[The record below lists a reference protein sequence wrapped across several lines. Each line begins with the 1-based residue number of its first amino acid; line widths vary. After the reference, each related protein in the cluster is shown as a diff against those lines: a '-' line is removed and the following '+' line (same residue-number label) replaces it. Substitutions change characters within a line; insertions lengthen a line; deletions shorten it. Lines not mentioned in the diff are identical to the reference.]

1 MYFLIEGFLLF
12 ANIYFYL
19 IIFTRNKNM
28 ILPKLAQNRIID
40 LLPFQLK
47 NSPKE
52 AAISDKVTGK
62 WRSYSTLEVKTIVD
76 KLSLAFIKLG
86 IEPGDTMA
94 LISRNRVE
102 CNFIDLSVLQVGAVL
117 VPLYPNNS
125 EDNYCFIF
133 DDANVKLVFVEDNEI
148 LKKVNNVSKR
158 TTAQIKDIFT
168 FNNIRNRRNWS
179 ELLDLSDEI
188 SRQELNKRISNVK
201 ESDIATVIYTSGT
214 TGIPKGVMLTHNNIM
229 SNVHALTQLF
239 PVHLYKK
246 TISFLPLCH
255 IFEKSA
261 FYFYMLIGAEI
272 NYPQSLETI
281 AENIKE
287 IKPNFFVTV
296 PRLLEKV
303 FEKIMAAGHELSFIK
318 LAIFGWAV
326 NLANH
331 YDLQGKNNLFY
342 NLRLFFARKI
352 VFVKWQEALGGEVK
366 GIVCGSAALQP
377 RLARI
382 FTAAGIPV
390 IEGYGL
396 TETSP
401 VLTCN
406 RFEKGDY
413 YFGTTG
419 RTIPGVSI
427 KLSGEHEVLT
437 KGPNVMIR
445 YYRNLEATLSAFDS
459 EGWFHTGDTG
469 EIVDNG
475 FLKINGRL
483 SEIFKTSGG
492 KFVAPQPVENKMKES
507 FFIEHIMVVG
517 ENRKFTAALIQPKF
531 DFIKKWAE
539 EKNLPLNTPEEV
551 VQSDEV
557 KKRIWKEVQKYN
569 KRFGH
574 IEQVKKIALVPDV
587 WSVETGELTPTMKV
601 KRKFLIEKYREQIE
615 HIYDAPVITNIL

>member
-1 MYFLIEGFLLF
+1 
-12 ANIYFYL
+12 
-19 IIFTRNKNM
+19 M
-28 ILPKLAQNRIID
+28 IPPKLEQNRIID

-47 NSPKE
+47 NSPKQT
-52 AAISDKVTGK
+52 AISDKVTGK
-62 WRSYSTLEVKTIVD
+62 WRSYSTIEVKKIVD

-86 IEPGDTMA
+86 IEPGDNIA

-102 CNFIDLSVLQVGAVL
+102 WNFIDFSVLQVGAVL

-125 EDNYCFIF
+125 EDNYCCIF
-133 DDANVKLVFVEDNEI
+133 DDANIKMVFVEDYEI
-148 LKKVNNVSKR
+148 LKKVKNVSKR

-168 FNNIRNRRNWS
+168 INNIKNNRNWS
-179 ELLDLSDEI
+179 ELLDLADET
-188 SRQELNKRISNVK
+188 SREELNKRISNVK

-214 TGIPKGVMLTHNNIM
+214 TGLPKGVMLTHNNIM
-229 SNVHALTQLF
+229 SNVHALAQLF
-239 PVHLYKK
+239 PIHLYKR

-261 FYFYMLIGAEI
+261 FYFYMLIGAEV

-281 AENIKE
+281 GENIKE
-287 IKPNFFVTV
+287 IKPNFFITV

-303 FEKIMAAGHELSFIK
+303 FEKIMDAGHELTFIK

-331 YDLQGKNNLFY
+331 YDLEGKNNLFY

-352 VFVKWQEALGGEVK
+352 VFVKWQEALGGDVK
-366 GIVCGSAALQP
+366 GIVSGSAALQP

-382 FTAAGIPV
+382 FSAAGIPV
-390 IEGYGL
+390 MEGYGL

-406 RFEKGDY
+406 RFGKGGY
-413 YFGTTG
+413 YIGTTG
-419 RTIPGVSI
+419 RSIPGVSI
-427 KLSGEHEVLT
+427 KLSGEDEILA
-437 KGPNVMIR
+437 KGPNVMIG
-445 YYRNLEATLSAFDS
+445 YYRNPEATLQVFDS
-459 EGWFHTGDTG
+459 EEWFHTGDTG
-469 EIVDNG
+469 EIVDDG
-475 FLKINGRL
+475 FLKIKGRL
-483 SEIFKTSGG
+483 SDIFKTSGG
-492 KFVAPQPVENKMKES
+492 KFVAPQPIENKMKES

-517 ENRKFTAALIQPKF
+517 ENRKFTAALIQPAF

-539 EKNLPLNTPEEV
+539 EKKLPLNSTEEIV
-551 VQSDEV
+551 HSDEV
-557 KKRIWKEVQKYN
+557 KRRIWKEIQKYN

-615 HIYDAPVITNIL
+615 HIYDSPVITNIL

>member
-1 MYFLIEGFLLF
+1 VTYALSYWGVFILLTN
-12 ANIYFYL
+12 NI
-19 IIFTRNKNM
+19 IRNKN
-28 ILPKLAQNRIID
+28 LLPPKLEQNRIID
-40 LLPFQLK
+40 LLPFRLK
-47 NSPKE
+47 NYPNDP
-52 AAISDKVTGK
+52 AISDKVTSK
-62 WRSYSTLEVKTIVD
+62 WRSYSTLEVKMIVD
-76 KLSLAFIKLG
+76 KLSLSFIKLG
-86 IEPGDTMA
+86 IKPGDTIA

-102 CNFIDLSVLQVGAVL
+102 WNFIDLSVLQVGAVL

-125 EDNYCFIF
+125 EDNYRYIF
-133 DDANVKLVFVEDNEI
+133 DDANIKLVFVEDIEI
-148 LKKVNNVSKR
+148 LIKVKNVSKR
-158 TTAQIKDIFT
+158 TTAQIQVIFT
-168 FNNIRNRRNWS
+168 FNSIRNHRNWS
-179 ELLDLSDEI
+179 ELLDFADETN
-188 SRQELNKRISNVK
+188 REELNKRIFSVK

-229 SNVHALTQLF
+229 SNVIAFTQLF
-239 PVHLYKK
+239 PVHLYKR

-272 NYPQSLETI
+272 NYPESLETI
-281 AENIKE
+281 GENIKE

-303 FEKIMAAGHELSFIK
+303 FEKIMAAGHDLSFIK

-352 VFVKWQEALGGEVK
+352 VFVKWQEALGGDVR

-401 VLTCN
+401 VITCN

-413 YFGTTG
+413 YIGTTG

-427 KLSGEHEVLT
+427 KLSGEDEILT
-437 KGPNVMIR
+437 KGPNVMIG
-445 YYRNLEATLSAFDS
+445 YYRNPEATLLAFDP

-469 EIVDNG
+469 EIVNDG
-475 FLKINGRL
+475 FLRIKGRL
-483 SEIFKTSGG
+483 SDIFKTSGG
-492 KFVAPQPVENKMKES
+492 KFVAPQLIENKMKES

-531 DFIKKWAE
+531 DFIMKWAE
-539 EKNLPLNTPEEV
+539 KKSLPLNTPDEIV
-551 VQSDEV
+551 HSDEV
-557 KKRIWKEVQKYN
+557 KKRIWREVQKYN
-569 KRFGH
+569 KGFGH
-574 IEQVKKIALVPDV
+574 IEQIKKIALVPDI

-601 KRKFLIEKYREQIE
+601 KRKFLTEKYMIQIDNL
-615 HIYDAPVITNIL
+615 YDSPVITNIL

>member
-1 MYFLIEGFLLF
+1 L
-12 ANIYFYL
+12 
-19 IIFTRNKNM
+19 
-28 ILPKLAQNRIID
+28 ILPKLEQNRIID

-52 AAISDKVTGK
+52 AALSDKVTGK

-86 IEPGDTMA
+86 IEPGDNIG

-102 CNFIDLSVLQVGAVL
+102 WNFIDLSVLQVGAVL
-117 VPLYPNNS
+117 VPLYPNNG
-125 EDNYCFIF
+125 EDNYRFIF
-133 DDANVKLVFVEDNEI
+133 DDANIKLVFVEDNEI
-148 LKKVNNVSKR
+148 LKKVKNVSKR
-158 TTAQIKDIFT
+158 TTAQIKDVFT
-168 FNNIRNRRNWS
+168 IDNIKNNRNWS
-179 ELLDLSDEI
+179 ELLDLADEI
-188 SRQELNKRISNVK
+188 SREELNKRISNVK

-214 TGIPKGVMLTHNNIM
+214 TGMPKGVMLTHNNIM

-239 PVHLYKK
+239 PVHLYKR

-281 AENIKE
+281 GENIKE
-287 IKPNFFVTV
+287 IKPNFFITV

-331 YDLQGKNNLFY
+331 YDLEGKNNLFY

-366 GIVCGSAALQP
+366 GIVSGSAALQP

-382 FTAAGIPV
+382 FSAAGIPV
-390 IEGYGL
+390 MEGYGL

-406 RFEKGDY
+406 KFGKGGY
-413 YFGTTG
+413 YIGTTG
-419 RTIPGVSI
+419 RPIPGVSI
-427 KLSGEHEVLT
+427 KLSGEDEILA
-437 KGPNVMIR
+437 KGPNVMIG
-445 YYRNLEATLSAFDS
+445 YYRNPEATLLAIDS
-459 EGWFHTGDTG
+459 EGWLHTGDTG
-469 EIVDNG
+469 EIVNDG
-475 FLKINGRL
+475 FLKIKGRL
-483 SEIFKTSGG
+483 SDIFKTSGG
-492 KFVAPQPVENKMKES
+492 KFVAPQPIENKMKES

-517 ENRKFTAALIQPKF
+517 EYRKFTAALIQPAF

-539 EKNLPLNTPEEV
+539 EKNLPLNTPDEIV
-551 VQSDEV
+551 HSDEV
-557 KKRIWKEVQKYN
+557 KRRIWKEVQKYN

-601 KRKFLIEKYREQIE
+601 KRKFLLEKYREQIE
-615 HIYDAPVITNIL
+615 HIYDAMEITNIL

>member
-1 MYFLIEGFLLF
+1 
-12 ANIYFYL
+12 
-19 IIFTRNKNM
+19 
-28 ILPKLAQNRIID
+28 
-40 LLPFQLK
+40 
-47 NSPKE
+47 
-52 AAISDKVTGK
+52 
-62 WRSYSTLEVKTIVD
+62 
-76 KLSLAFIKLG
+76 
-86 IEPGDTMA
+86 
-94 LISRNRVE
+94 
-102 CNFIDLSVLQVGAVL
+102 
-117 VPLYPNNS
+117 
-125 EDNYCFIF
+125 
-133 DDANVKLVFVEDNEI
+133 
-148 LKKVNNVSKR
+148 
-158 TTAQIKDIFT
+158 
-168 FNNIRNRRNWS
+168 
-179 ELLDLSDEI
+179 LDLADEI
-188 SRQELNKRISNVK
+188 SREELNKRISNVK
-201 ESDIATVIYTSGT
+201 ENDIATVIYTSGT
-214 TGIPKGVMLTHNNIM
+214 TGMPKGVMLTHNNIM
-229 SNVHALTQLF
+229 SNVHAMTQLF
-239 PVHLYKK
+239 PVHLYKR

-261 FYFYMLIGAEI
+261 FYFYLLIGAEI

-281 AENIKE
+281 GENIKE
-287 IKPNFFVTV
+287 IKPNFFITV

-331 YDLQGKNNLFY
+331 YDLEGKNNLFY

-406 RFEKGDY
+406 RFEKGGY
-413 YFGTTG
+413 YIGTTG
-419 RTIPGVSI
+419 RPILGVSI
-427 KLSGEHEVLT
+427 KLSGEDEILA
-437 KGPNVMIR
+437 KGPNVMIG
-445 YYRNLEATLSAFDS
+445 YYRNPEATLRAIDS

-469 EIVDNG
+469 EIVDDG
-475 FLKINGRL
+475 FLKIKGRL
-483 SEIFKTSGG
+483 SDIFKTSGG
-492 KFVAPQPVENKMKES
+492 KFVAPQPIENKMKES

-539 EKNLPLNTPEEV
+539 EKNLPLNTPEEIV
-551 VQSDEV
+551 HSDEV
-557 KKRIWKEVQKYN
+557 KKRIWREVQKYN

-574 IEQVKKIALVPDV
+574 IEQVKKIALLPDV

-601 KRKFLIEKYREQIE
+601 KRKFLLEKYREQLE

>member
-1 MYFLIEGFLLF
+1 L
-12 ANIYFYL
+12 
-19 IIFTRNKNM
+19 
-28 ILPKLAQNRIID
+28 ILPKLEQNRIID

-76 KLSLAFIKLG
+76 KLSLTFIKLG
-86 IEPGDTMA
+86 IEPGDNIA

-102 CNFIDLSVLQVGAVL
+102 WNFIDLSVLQVGAVL

-133 DDANVKLVFVEDNEI
+133 DDANIKLVFVEDDEI
-148 LKKVNNVSKR
+148 FKKVKNVCKR
-158 TTAQIKDIFT
+158 TTAQIKDIYT
-168 FNNIRNRRNWS
+168 FNNIRNSRNWS
-179 ELLDLSDEI
+179 ELLELADETY
-188 SRQELNKRISNVK
+188 REELNKRINNVK
-201 ESDIATVIYTSGT
+201 ESDLVTVIYTSGT
-214 TGIPKGVMLTHNNIM
+214 TGTPKGVMLTNNNIM
-229 SNVHALTQLF
+229 SNVHSLTQLF
-239 PVHLYKK
+239 PVHLYKR

-255 IFEKSA
+255 IFEKTA
-261 FYFYMLIGAEI
+261 FYFYMLIGSEI

-281 AENIKE
+281 GENIKE
-287 IKPNFFVTV
+287 IKPNFFITV
-296 PRLLEKV
+296 PRLMEKV
-303 FEKIMAAGHELSFIK
+303 FEKIMAVGHELRFIK

-366 GIVCGSAALQP
+366 GIVSGSAALQP

-382 FTAAGIPV
+382 FSAAGIPV
-390 IEGYGL
+390 MEGYGL

-406 RFEKGDY
+406 RFGKGHFY
-413 YFGTTG
+413 IGTTG
-419 RTIPGVSI
+419 RTIPGVSV
-427 KLSGEHEVLT
+427 KLSGEDEILA
-437 KGPNVMIR
+437 KGPNVMIG
-445 YYRNLEATLSAFDS
+445 YYRNPEATLHAIDS

-469 EIVDNG
+469 EIVGDG
-475 FLKINGRL
+475 FLRIKGRL
-483 SEIFKTSGG
+483 SDIFKTSGG
-492 KFVAPQPVENKMKES
+492 KFVAPQPIENKMKES

-517 ENRKFTAALIQPKF
+517 EYRKFTAALIQPAF
-531 DFIKKWAE
+531 DFIKKWAA
-539 EKNLPLNTPEEV
+539 EKNLPLNTPEEIV
-551 VQSDEV
+551 HSDEV
-557 KKRIWKEVQKYN
+557 KRRIWKEVQKYN

-574 IEQVKKIALVPDV
+574 VEQVKKIALVPDV

-601 KRKFLIEKYREQIE
+601 KRKFLLEKYSEQIE
-615 HIYDAPVITNIL
+615 HVYDAPVITNIL

>member
-1 MYFLIEGFLLF
+1 
-12 ANIYFYL
+12 
-19 IIFTRNKNM
+19 M
-28 ILPKLAQNRIID
+28 ILPKLEQNRIID

-52 AAISDKVTGK
+52 AALSDKVTGK

-86 IEPGDTMA
+86 IEPGDNIG

-102 CNFIDLSVLQVGAVL
+102 WNFIDLSVLQVGAVL
-117 VPLYPNNS
+117 VPLYPNNG
-125 EDNYCFIF
+125 EDNYRFIF
-133 DDANVKLVFVEDNEI
+133 DDANIKLVFVEDNEI
-148 LKKVNNVSKR
+148 LKKVKSVSKR

-168 FNNIRNRRNWS
+168 IDNIKNCRNWS
-179 ELLDLSDEI
+179 ELLDLADEI
-188 SRQELNKRISNVK
+188 SREELNKRISNVK
-201 ESDIATVIYTSGT
+201 ENDIATVIYTSGT
-214 TGIPKGVMLTHNNIM
+214 TGMPKGVMLTHNNIM
-229 SNVHALTQLF
+229 SNVHAMTQLF
-239 PVHLYKK
+239 PVHLYKR

-261 FYFYMLIGAEI
+261 FYFYLLIGAEI

-281 AENIKE
+281 GENIKE
-287 IKPNFFVTV
+287 IKPNFFITV

-331 YDLQGKNNLFY
+331 YDLEGKNNLFY

-406 RFEKGDY
+406 RFEKGGY
-413 YFGTTG
+413 YIGTTG
-419 RTIPGVSI
+419 RPILGVSI
-427 KLSGEHEVLT
+427 KLSGEDEILA
-437 KGPNVMIR
+437 KGPNVMIG
-445 YYRNLEATLSAFDS
+445 YYRNPEATLRAIDS

-469 EIVDNG
+469 EIVDDG
-475 FLKINGRL
+475 FLKIKGRL
-483 SEIFKTSGG
+483 SDIFKTSGG
-492 KFVAPQPVENKMKES
+492 KFVAPQPIENKMKES

-539 EKNLPLNTPEEV
+539 EKNLPLNTPEEIV
-551 VQSDEV
+551 HSDEV
-557 KKRIWKEVQKYN
+557 KKRIWREVQKYN

-574 IEQVKKIALVPDV
+574 IEQVKKIALLPDV

-601 KRKFLIEKYREQIE
+601 KRKFLLEKYREQLE

>member
-1 MYFLIEGFLLF
+1 
-12 ANIYFYL
+12 
-19 IIFTRNKNM
+19 M

-40 LLPFQLK
+40 LLPFQLN
-47 NSPKE
+47 NSPKN

-62 WRSYSTLEVKTIVD
+62 WRSYSTIEVKTIVD
-76 KLSLAFIKLG
+76 KLSLTFIKLG
-86 IEPGDTMA
+86 IVPGDTIA

-102 CNFIDLSVLQVGAVL
+102 WNFIDLSVLQVGAVL

-125 EDNYCFIF
+125 EDNYCYIF
-133 DDANVKLVFVEDNEI
+133 DDANIKLVFVEDNEI

-179 ELLDLSDEI
+179 ELLDLSDET
-188 SRQELNKRISNVK
+188 SREELNKRISNVK

-352 VFVKWQEALGGEVK
+352 VFVKWQEALGGDVK

-401 VLTCN
+401 VITCN
-406 RFEKGDY
+406 RFEKGSY

-437 KGPNVMIR
+437 KGPNVMIG
-445 YYRNLEATLSAFDS
+445 YYRNPEATLSAFDS

-469 EIVDNG
+469 EIVDDG

-492 KFVAPQPVENKMKES
+492 KFVAPQPIENKMKES

-531 DFIKKWAE
+531 DFIKNWAE
-539 EKNLPLNTPEEV
+539 EKNLPLNTPAEV